1 MNPSET
7 HRMFR
12 WSAGRSAAVTMVC
25 ACGLL
30 AVAGGACGTSSGSGA
45 NSGSGA
51 SSGSGTGSGGT
62 GSTGATGSQGSGST
76 GSGTTGGST
85 GAGGT
90 TGSGSGSGSTGSG
103 SGSTGTGATG
113 SSGSGSGGTGASTG
127 TQTGSSG
134 TSGAS
139 SGSPTDAGASGGSS
153 GGSSGSGTVGAACN
167 GSTASTAAAGPM
179 PPMIPAGLT
188 VPSGFTLDAI
198 AAVAQARELAALPN
212 GDLLVATSGTKIF
225 IIPNA
230 EGSGTPGAPSTF
242 ATINDTP
249 VQGVTFD
256 PVTCQ
261 VFAAGTAG
269 IYAMSYKDAQ
279 MTATPGTAIAKLR
292 QGAIVPELTPSMFGQ
307 DTHKTTSVAVAGG
320 KLYAGVGSGCNMCV
334 ETDPTR
340 ATVQVMNLDGSS
352 MSTRATHFRNAI
364 AVTVNPATGTVWAG
378 GAGQDN
384 LPPDHPYEFIDAVTL
399 HSGEADY
406 GWPYCEEDHVQYYDG
421 GWTCANTVAPLVEL
435 PAYSTIIGAT
445 FYPAAASGSHAFP
458 SSYAG
463 GLFLATHG
471 SWHGPQQN
479 VMYVLPHVV
488 FVPMN
493 GDAPKTAV
501 DWSDPTKQWTEF
513 LGGITGAG
521 TYTARPTGIA
531 VGSQGSLFIADD
543 QNGLV
548 YRVRPN

>member
-1 MNPSET
+1 MPPSET
-7 HRMFR
+7 HRTFQ
-12 WSAGRSAAVTMVC
+12 WSAGRTAAVTMAC

-30 AVAGGACGTSSGSGA
+30 AVAGGACGTSSGAGG
-45 NSGSGA
+45 SGSGA
-51 SSGSGTGSGGT
+51 STGSSAGSGGT
-62 GSTGATGSQGSGST
+62 GSTGSGGTGATGTTGSGST
-76 GSGTTGGST
+76 GTGST

-90 TGSGSGSGSTGSG
+90 TGSGSSGAGATGSTGSG
-103 SGSTGTGATG
+103 AG
-113 SSGSGSGGTGASTG
+113 SSGG

-134 TSGAS
+134 SAGSA
-139 SGSPTDAGASGGSS
+139 SGSPTDAGASGSS
-153 GGSSGSGTVGAACN
+153 GGSTMDGSGTASAACN
-167 GSTASTAAAGPM
+167 GSTPSTAAAGPM

-225 IIPNA
+225 IIPDA
-230 EGSGTPGAPSTF
+230 EGSGAPGAPATF

-249 VQGVTFD
+249 VQGITFD
-256 PVTCQ
+256 AATCQ
-261 VFAAGTAG
+261 VFAAGTTG

-279 MTATPGTAIAKLR
+279 MSATPGTAIAKLR
-292 QGAIVPELTPSMFGQ
+292 QGAIVPEMTPSMFGQ
-307 DTHKTTSVAVAGG
+307 DTHKTTSLAVAGG

-340 ATVQVMNLDGSS
+340 ATVQVMDLTGAN
-352 MSTRATHFRNAI
+352 MATRATHFRNAI
-364 AVTVNPATGTVWAG
+364 AVTVNPATGTIWAG

-384 LPPDHPYEFIDAVTL
+384 LPWGHPYEFIDAVTL

-406 GWPYCEEDHVQYYDG
+406 GWPFCEENHVQYYDG

-435 PAYSTIIGAT
+435 PAYSTIIGAA

-458 SSYAG
+458 SSYGG

-471 SWHGPQQN
+471 SWHGPQQGG
-479 VMYVLPHVV
+479 MYVLPHVV
-488 FVPMN
+488 FVGMN